1 MNNYGLRGS
10 ESAFSVQRT
19 MPRFKFVAEA
29 DVTRAGDGMHQVAR
43 VSKLSALGCY
53 VDTPEGFPA
62 GSSVEMRIRYGCSA
76 YELPG
81 KVIYTHSGLGMGI
94 LFGEMSEAQ
103 RSVLYALLSEL
114 ARKTGPRS
122 DGKSSLR

>member
-1 MNNYGLRGS
+1 MNDDGLRGS
-10 ESAFSVQRT
+10 ETAFAVQRAV
-19 MPRFKFVAEA
+19 PRFKFVAEA
-29 DVTRAGDGMHQVAR
+29 EVTRAGDGMPLVAR
-43 VSKLSALGCY
+43 VSKLSAQGCY

-62 GSSVEMRIRYGCSA
+62 GSNVELLIRYGCSA

-103 RSVLYALLSEL
+103 RSVLYVLLSEL

-122 DGKSSLR
+122 DGKFPPR